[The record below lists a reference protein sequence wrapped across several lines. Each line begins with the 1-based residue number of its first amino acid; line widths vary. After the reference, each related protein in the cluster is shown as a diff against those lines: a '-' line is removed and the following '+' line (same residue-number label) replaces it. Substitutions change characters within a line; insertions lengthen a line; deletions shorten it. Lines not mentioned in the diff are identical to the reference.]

1 MKIIVGTRGS
11 NLARTQS
18 GHVIDMLKE
27 KNPEVEFQVKIIK
40 TKGDILNEVPLDK
53 IGGKEVFIK
62 EIEKELLDGT
72 IDLAI
77 HSMKDVPGE
86 IPSGLKLSYIPKRE
100 DHRDLLVLREGIES
114 LEELPLGAKIGTG
127 SKRRKYQ
134 ILKYREDL
142 EVVGIRGNVQT
153 RIDKIE
159 SEGLDGVIIAAA
171 GVNRL
176 GLELSKKVIH
186 LEDDLVL
193 ASPCQG
199 ILGLEIREDDRAVEE
214 VLRTISNPEAEI
226 QAQAERAFLKGT
238 GGSCH
243 IPVGAY
249 CKVDGEKIEIEGI
262 LGSEDGKKLERA
274 RVSGRAEDAYKLG
287 MELAGILNREVAK

>member
-11 NLARTQS
+11 NLAVTQT
-18 GHVIDMLKE
+18 GHVIDMLKD
-27 KNPEVEFQVKIIK
+27 KNPEVEFVVKTIK

-77 HSMKDVPGE
+77 HSMKDVPGVLPE
-86 IPSGLKLSYIPKRE
+86 GLKLSHIPKRE
-100 DHRDLLVLREGIES
+100 DHRDVLVLRKGLNS
-114 LEELPLGAKIGTG
+114 LDELPRGAKIGTG

-134 ILKYREDL
+134 ILEFREDL

-153 RIDKIE
+153 RIDRIE
-159 SEGLDGVIIAAA
+159 RENLDGVIIAAA
-171 GVNRL
+171 GMNRL
-176 GLELSKKVIH
+176 GLKLENTIVH
-186 LEDDLVL
+186 LEDDILL

-199 ILGLEIREDDRAVEE
+199 ILGLEIRENDVEVE
-214 VLRTISNPEAEI
+214 KVLKTISNEEAEI
-226 QAQAERAFLKGT
+226 QSKAERAFLKGT

-243 IPVGAY
+243 VPVGAY
-249 CKVDGEKIEIEGI
+249 CKIENEELELKGMLGTENGEIIKRA
-262 LGSEDGKKLERA
+262 LVRGKVEE
-274 RVSGRAEDAYKLG
+274 AEKLG
-287 MELAGILNREVAK
+287 LELANILNKEIGK